1 MYICMMQFVMDGL
14 IDAQRKR
21 AMGLGEAM
29 HDA

>member
-1 MYICMMQFVMDGL
+1 MMQFVMDGL